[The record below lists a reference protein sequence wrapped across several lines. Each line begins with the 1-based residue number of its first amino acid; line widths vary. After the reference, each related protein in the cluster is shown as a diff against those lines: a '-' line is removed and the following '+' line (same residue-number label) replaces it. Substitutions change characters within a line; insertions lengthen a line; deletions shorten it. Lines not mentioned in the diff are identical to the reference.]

1 MEGIGEDN
9 DTSVEAHPNGIN
21 SFSNRSIALALS
33 GFICILTETLPAGLL
48 LPMSDSLAISEG
60 RVGQLIT
67 VFAIGSVLTAMPLT
81 ALTQT
86 WSRKPLLLACIAGFL
101 LFNSITAI
109 ATNYTVLL
117 IARFLVGVVAGVLW
131 GIVAIY
137 ARRLVPYELKG
148 RAMAVA
154 MMGTP
159 LALALGVP
167 IGTFFGN
174 LVGWRF
180 IFAAISVIAA
190 GLLIWM
196 SLNMP
201 NFEGQPVGQRT
212 TLKQVLLLPGV
223 RSVLF
228 VTFTWMLAHN
238 ILYSYIGPYLTLG
251 GLEARVDVMLFIFGV
266 TTIIGLFLVG
276 VLIDRHLR
284 ILVLSSLTI
293 FALAA
298 LLFGLYTTTPIL
310 IGISMGL
317 WGLTFG
323 VAPTLLQ
330 TAIADVGQ
338 ASANVA
344 QSMLVTAWNSG
355 IGIAGIIGALLLNDY
370 GAASFAWVMLVLI
383 LGALVVSG
391 AASKAGFSK

>member
-1 MEGIGEDN
+1 MGEKQQRLPW
-9 DTSVEAHPNGIN
+9 APLL
-21 SFSNRSIALALS
+21 ALALS

-86 WSRKPLLLACIAGFL
+86 WSRKPLLLTCIAGFV

-137 ARRLVPYELKG
+137 AQRLVPYELKG

-190 GLLIWM
+190 GLLIWI

>member
-1 MEGIGEDN
+1 M
-9 DTSVEAHPNGIN
+9 N

>member
-1 MEGIGEDN
+1 
-9 DTSVEAHPNGIN
+9 
-21 SFSNRSIALALS
+21 
-33 GFICILTETLPAGLL
+33 
-48 LPMSDSLAISEG
+48 
-60 RVGQLIT
+60 
-67 VFAIGSVLTAMPLT
+67 
-81 ALTQT
+81 
-86 WSRKPLLLACIAGFL
+86 
-101 LFNSITAI
+101 
-109 ATNYTVLL
+109 
-117 IARFLVGVVAGVLW
+117 
-131 GIVAIY
+131 
-137 ARRLVPYELKG
+137 
-148 RAMAVA
+148 
-154 MMGTP
+154 
-159 LALALGVP
+159 
-167 IGTFFGN
+167 
-174 LVGWRF
+174 
-180 IFAAISVIAA
+180 
-190 GLLIWM
+190 
-196 SLNMP
+196 MP

-266 TTIIGLFLVG
+266 TTIVGLFLVG